1 MRGCPSTARA
11 GTPIPRHRRSR
22 SWGRPLAWPP
32 PFDQGPA
39 RHGHPPLA
47 PPAVRFRERIEAANA
62 RCAHDRRRVLESC
75 PRPAAGPCG
84 GKPMDERTEVRT
96 DAAPRGTGAY
106 SQAIRAGDFV
116 FISGQGPLDP
126 STLEVVGTT
135 VEEQTEATLRNLE
148 TIARAAGWPLGDI
161 VKVSAFLS
169 SIDLFAGFNATY
181 ERVFDTLPRPA
192 RTTTG
197 AELRNILVEIDA
209 VLYLPER

>member
-1 MRGCPSTARA
+1 
-11 GTPIPRHRRSR
+11 
-22 SWGRPLAWPP
+22 
-32 PFDQGPA
+32 
-39 RHGHPPLA
+39 
-47 PPAVRFRERIEAANA
+47 
-62 RCAHDRRRVLESC
+62 
-75 PRPAAGPCG
+75 
-84 GKPMDERTEVRT
+84 MDEGMEVRT
-96 DAAPRGTGAY
+96 DEAPRGTGAY

-116 FISGQGPLDP
+116 FVSGQGPLDP

-148 TIARAAGWPLGDI
+148 AIARAAGGSLGDV

-169 SIDLFAGFNATY
+169 SIDLFPGFNATY
-181 ERVFDTLPRPA
+181 ERIFGTLPRPA